1 MIRDDLLVKNS
12 HLDFLSLIHASR
24 YGPITSMWHWHG
36 GIGERFVFC
45 MPLIGIKLACR
56 IDEVLNFISEKG
68 YLNGEHLQKYIIDKE
83 DEKIM
88 AINLKL
94 IRVRLN
100 FMVDENFLLPF
111 WRPKELLRVFLHSLG
126 IIIKNSYFHFLIN

>member
-1 MIRDDLLVKNS
+1 MDQINLSETVKEQ
-12 HLDFLSLIHASR
+12 DIIIF
-24 YGPITSMWHWHG
+24 
-36 GIGERFVFC
+36 
-45 MPLIGIKLACR
+45 
-56 IDEVLNFISEKG
+56 D
-68 YLNGEHLQKYIIDKE
+68 IIDKE

-111 WRPKELLRVFLHSLG
+111 WRPKELLRVFFALFRYNY
-126 IIIKNSYFHFLIN
+126 KKLIFSFSNKLNQRR